1 MGSNIRWETVMITSS
16 IYGNNRLI
24 RKTILRMY
32 PSSFAANLTVN
43 IALMVDT
50 LLAGAILGQQAIA
63 AVAIGLPAIGIFQA
77 LAQTIVSGS
86 GVKMA
91 VYAGKGDQSNLNR
104 TYSLG
109 ALTTVVFGLV
119 FMAICLLLADPLT
132 MLFGGAKNPAT
143 AAQAALYLRAGSGC
157 VLMGTLNTFFGR
169 ALALYG
175 YQKEVSF
182 SAMIAMIGNIIFSII
197 YMNLLPD
204 NLAIMGLGAGTWCGG
219 ALACLFSYMTIKR
232 NKIPLRFRIKD
243 ADIKELPEL
252 FCRGI
257 STSGNKLADNLV
269 AGIVNNL
276 IVGAFGGDTTALSVY
291 TAAKSI
297 IAFCDAAEK
306 SIQTAISP
314 LLGILYGSRDRN
326 GIVRTVKEGCKL
338 GVIVSVIWGGAML
351 ALLPFMAKFYGM
363 EGNSDFRIGVIFGL
377 VCTPFWIIMHIFTQV
392 FESTEKPGMGLLY
405 SSVPDSIIYPI
416 MLMLLLPSLKYN
428 GIWIAY
434 NLNAIPFLLVLYL
447 IRVVKL
453 KDTRI
458 TWDRMLCLD
467 EAIRDNVPMLDISI
481 RSNNTDVTGLSE
493 QVHEFLTKENASER
507 TAYMTALCLE
517 ELAADFVQHTMQENA
532 QKADD
537 TIMDIKLF
545 SDSDSLKIVIRNA
558 ASRYN
563 PLEFDLDDETFA
575 KVGVKLVQKI
585 CRRIEYNYVY
595 RMNIVTID
603 VAK

>member
-1 MGSNIRWETVMITSS
+1 MITSS
-16 IYGNNRLI
+16 ICGNNRLI

-50 LLAGAILGQQAIA
+50 LLAGAILGHKAIA

-77 LAQTIVSGS
+77 LSQTIVSGTA
-86 GVKMA
+86 VKLA
-91 VYAGKGDQSNLNR
+91 VHAGRGEQDNLNKI
-104 TYSLG
+104 YSLG
-109 ALTTVVFGLV
+109 MITTVVFGLF
-119 FMAICLLLADPLT
+119 FMFVCLLLAHPLT
-132 MLFGGAKNPAT
+132 MLFGGAKNPDT
-143 AAQAALYLRAGSGC
+143 AAQAALYLKAGSGC
-157 VLMGTLNTFFGR
+157 VLMGTLNTFFGK

-175 YQKEVSF
+175 YQKEVSY
-182 SAMIAMIGNIIFSII
+182 SAIIAMGSNIILSVI
-197 YMNLLPD
+197 YMNLLPPH
-204 NLAIMGLGAGTWCGG
+204 LAIMGLGAGTWCGG
-219 ALACLFSYMTIKR
+219 ALACIFSFITIKR
-232 NKIPLRFRIKD
+232 YKLPLRFRMKD
-243 ADIKELPEL
+243 ADIKDFPEL

-269 AGIVNNL
+269 AGLINNL

-297 IAFCDAAEK
+297 ITFSDTAEK

-326 GIVRTVKEGCKL
+326 GIVKTVKEGCKL
-338 GVIVSVIWGGAML
+338 GVIVSIIWGGAMFL
-351 ALLPFMAKFYGM
+351 LLPFAAHFYGM
-363 EGNSDFRIGVIFGL
+363 EGNLDFRIGVIIGL
-377 VCTPFWIIMHIFTQV
+377 ICTPFWIVMHIFTQV
-392 FESTEKPGMGLLY
+392 FESIEKPGMGLLY
-405 SSVPDSIIYPI
+405 SSVPDSVIYPL

-434 NLNAIPFLLVLYL
+434 NFNAIPFLLVLYL
-447 IRVVKL
+447 IRVIKL
-453 KDTRI
+453 KDIKI

-467 EAIRDNVPMLDISI
+467 QSIRDNVPMLDISI
-481 RSNNTDVTGLSE
+481 LSNNTDVTNLSE
-493 QVHEFLTKENASER
+493 QVHEFLSKENASAR

-517 ELAADFVQHTMQENA
+517 ELAADFVEHTTQEDK
-532 QKADD
+532 QQADR

-558 ASRYN
+558 AARYN
-563 PLEFDLDDETFA
+563 PLEFDLNDQTFS
-575 KVGVKLVQKI
+575 KVGVKLVQKVA
-585 CRRIEYNYVY
+585 RRIEYNYVY